1 MKFSIKFFAAL
12 IFCTV
17 LFTGC
22 GQSYKNISHEDA
34 ARIMNSGQN
43 ALVLDVRTVE
53 EYEKKH
59 IPGAVLVP
67 IDQIKNGR
75 FDKLPDKNQIILVYC
90 WTGRRAE
97 DAAKILS
104 QNGYKYVYNF
114 GGIVDWQGELEGT
127 EVEGVKN

>member
-1 MKFSIKFFAAL
+1 
-12 IFCTV
+12 
-17 LFTGC
+17 
-22 GQSYKNISHEDA
+22 
-34 ARIMNSGQN
+34 MNSGQN

>member
-1 MKFSIKFFAAL
+1 MRFSIKFFTAL

-17 LFTGC
+17 FFTGC

-43 ALVLDVRTVE
+43 ALILDVRTVE

-114 GGIVDWQGELEGT
+114 GGIVDWQGELEGS
-127 EVEGVKN
+127 EVEGN

>member
-1 MKFSIKFFAAL
+1 MNLSTKFITAL
-12 IFCTV
+12 IFCTI

-34 ARIMNSGQN
+34 VRIMKSGQN
-43 ALVLDVRTVE
+43 AIVVDVRTVD
-53 EYEKKH
+53 EYEKRH
-59 IPGAVLVP
+59 VPGAVLVP

-75 FDKLPDKNQIILVYC
+75 FDKLPNKDQILLVYC

-104 QNGYKYVYNF
+104 QNGYKYVYTF
-114 GGIVDWQGELEGT
+114 GGIVDWEGELEGS
-127 EVEGVKN
+127 EIDN